1 MANSRSR
8 EASLARNKIDI
19 TTTRV
24 KAIPQLNRQYHTNNE
39 NGLNRSTHVSQH
51 YTGGTTQLLSAGWQ
65 IFVPFF
71 ASTKENKFFET
82 ENYGVS
88 GVAFQSQSNYTN
100 KDFGVAAYS
109 IDEKGMPKDRKWTQ
123 VVNLASISSSS
134 SDQIL
139 SFGGTNRTVPSG
151 KWYYLG
157 FGVNFL
163 FQLRLY
169 DTSANYA
176 AAANDSFFVVQNTFG
191 LSLNNV
197 SLLYR
202 PDSTHISN
210 VGWDGTVFPTSFDP
224 SVNSDISYDYFSTGE
239 VAAPM
244 LAVTQYPT
252 GDQDYIA
259 DIYTV

>member
-8 EASLARNKIDI
+8 EAILAKNKIDV

-24 KAIPQLNRQYHTNNE
+24 KAIPQLSRQYHTNNE

-51 YTGGTTQLLSAGWQ
+51 YTGGTTLALAAGWQ

-71 ASTKENKFFET
+71 ASTKENKYFET

-88 GVAFQSQSNYTN
+88 GVAFQANSNYTSQ
-100 KDFGVAAYS
+100 DFGVAAYS

-123 VVNLASISSSS
+123 VVNLTVSSSS
-134 SDQIL
+134 SDQVL

-157 FGVNFL
+157 FGVNFG
-163 FQLRLY
+163 FSLRLY

-202 PDSTHISN
+202 PDFTHISN
-210 VGWDGTVFPTSFDP
+210 VNWDGTVFPASFDP
-224 SVNSDISYDYFSTGE
+224 SVNSDISYDFFSTAE

-244 LAVTQYPT
+244 LSVIQYPI